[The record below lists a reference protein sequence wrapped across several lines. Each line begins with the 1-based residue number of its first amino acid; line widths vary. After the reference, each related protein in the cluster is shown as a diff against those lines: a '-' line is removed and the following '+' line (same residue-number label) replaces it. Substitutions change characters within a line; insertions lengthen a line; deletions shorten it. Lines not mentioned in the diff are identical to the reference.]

1 MSKNSNTLNA
11 KICLRKDTVGNWNN
25 IKSRNTV
32 LLDGEVAIVID
43 PLDQTYNFKIGD
55 GITPFYEL
63 DFIKYKNIT
72 IGNSIDNDVYS
83 LVNGLNDKSEGEYSH
98 SEGIN
103 TITKK
108 PGSHSE
114 GLGWV
119 FPDGESTLDE
129 EYGCSAGFVSHTEG
143 LFCNTEGF
151 GSHTSGV
158 NADDDGYA
166 GTYVWQGYHGQPLTN
181 QQLYSILSN
190 LDTATQYFEQIIE
203 DNPRYKSHGHGTF
216 NVNPVG
222 GSNGFYIGD
231 STLKTLLDNISNNI
245 PSKTSDLTNDGDGT
259 NPFLTQHQSLQNY
272 ALKSDLPYSLASVTS
287 STESWILYGNGYN
300 PSHTYHFNIYYNEDD
315 GMYYADIYDEN
326 DEIGDSAVV
335 ESEDNVV
342 SFPYLNISAIKGESY
357 QLLDHSISTISGLY
371 YSEWIWN
378 GGESGEPYYD
388 SNEQCWYVNNPSWG
402 GYTSPYYDS
411 SEATY
416 LYFYEESYEDVEL
429 TLTSISDQGDESSY
443 YYTFEDSNGN
453 TYNSY
458 GYPGTWE
465 AYRDSDSKY
474 FSLNEEVTNSTEIGT
489 TFWASNYDYIT
500 HECVLSTNYVKAIK
514 LNIPQQISNNK
525 ARDFIVKIDLTPFNS
540 SNIPIISFDGKL
552 SNSLPTFTNRLYLLK
567 FKETNENEFRC
578 IDISSDVDINQLKTN
593 VSSLQSN
600 VQTINGSIQTINDTI
615 GNLESIINGI

>member
-1 MSKNSNTLNA
+1 MYSFLQLYTLLNKLKNGIYKIMSKNSNTLNA

-43 PLDQTYNFKIGD
+43 PLDQTYNFKIGN

-72 IGNSIDNDVYS
+72 IGNSIDNDIYS

-151 GSHTSGV
+151 GSHTAGV

-222 GSNGFYIGD
+222 GMDGFYIGD
-231 STLKTLLDNISNNI
+231 STIKTLLDNISNNI
-245 PSKTSDLTNDGDGT
+245 PTKTSDLTNDGDGT

-272 ALKSDLPYSLASVTS
+272 ALKSDLPYSLASITS
-287 STESWILYGNGYN
+287 NTESWSFSGEGYN
-300 PSHTYHFNIYYNEDD
+300 PNYDYNISI
-315 GMYYADIYDEN
+315 IYD
-326 DEIGDSAVV
+326 DTGIYIGEPGWAANLYSDLGGIYEYSAI
-335 ESEDNVV
+335 ESEYVNQI
-342 SFPYLNISAIKGESY
+342 SFPNSNITATKGKVY
-357 QLLDHSISTISGLY
+357 QLLNRSINSLDGLFH
-371 YSEWIWN
+371 SEWVWMN
-378 GGESGEPYYD
+378 GESGEPYYD

-416 LYFYEESYEDVEL
+416 LSFNEESYEDVEL
-429 TLTSISDQGDESSY
+429 TLTSISDQGDGSSY

-465 AYRDSDSKY
+465 AYSDSDSKY
-474 FSLNEEVTNSTEIGT
+474 FSLNEEVTNSTEIRT
-489 TFWASNYDYIT
+489 TFLASNYNYIT

-525 ARDFIVKIDLTPFNS
+525 SRDFVTKIDLSHFPSN
-540 SNIPIISFDGKL
+540 NIPLINFNGTLI
-552 SNSLPTFTNRLYLLK
+552 NSLPTFTNKLYLLK
-567 FKETNENEFRC
+567 FTE
-578 IDISSDVDINQLKTN
+578 ISSNNFIIENL
-593 VSSLQSN
+593 L
-600 VQTINGSIQTINDTI
+600 
-615 GNLESIINGI
+615 LESDLAALIDEI